1 MDLDPSA
8 LRTMQAVAA
17 AGSVSGAARLLGTS
31 QPAVSQQVRRLERRL
46 GTSLLERHGRS
57 VRLTEAG
64 EVLARHGAAV
74 VAAVDAAGQEVAA
87 LTGLRAGRVRLVAF
101 PSSSATVV
109 PRALAL
115 LHQRHP
121 GVRVQLTEAEP
132 PEALAELRAGRADVA
147 VVFAYDDPH
156 AGPDADLDR
165 LRTRDLLEDPLWLAL
180 PAGHPAAGAT
190 GAAGAADGG
199 PGLGAL
205 RQETWI
211 AGCPRCRGHLLDLC
225 AAQGFVPEISYAT
238 DDYVAVLGLVAA
250 GLGVAVLPG
259 LVLGT
264 VSRPDVAL
272 RPLRPASRR
281 RVLAATT
288 PDLARVPAVT
298 AALDALAGAARDLPA
313 R

>member
-115 LHQRHP
+115 LHERHP

-147 VVFAYDDPH
+147 VVFAYDNPD

-165 LRTRDLLEDPLWLAL
+165 LCTRDLLQDPLWLAL
-180 PAGHPAAGAT
+180 PAGHPAAE
-190 GAAGAADGG
+190 AAHGG

-205 RQETWI
+205 REETWI

-225 AAQGFVPEISYAT
+225 AAQGFIPEISYAT

-250 GLGVAVLPG
+250 GLGVAVLPR
-259 LVLGT
+259 LVLGI

-288 PDLARVPAVT
+288 PDLGRVPAIT
-298 AALDALAGAARDLPA
+298 AALDALATAARDLPA